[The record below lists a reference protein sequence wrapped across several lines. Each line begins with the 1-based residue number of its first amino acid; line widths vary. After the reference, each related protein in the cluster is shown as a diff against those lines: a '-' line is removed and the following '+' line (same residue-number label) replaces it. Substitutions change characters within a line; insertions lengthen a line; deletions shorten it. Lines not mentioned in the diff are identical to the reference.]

1 MHRPNRRQKTA
12 AAPIVWGRRR
22 CAAPWRMASVAL
34 LTLLVFGGCHSL
46 RQWRRNGFKVG
57 PNYHRPRAAVAADW
71 IDADDPRFNKQ
82 SSPDPAW
89 WLTFNDPQLNELIDA
104 AYRQNLDLRTAGMR
118 ILEAR
123 AQRNIAAGNL
133 LPQSQQALAA
143 FAGAQLPGNLLFPLP
158 KNTLSLWATGFNASW
173 ELDFWGRYRRQVA
186 SARAELDASV
196 NGYNDAIVLLL
207 AEVAD
212 SYVQF
217 RTYQQRLA
225 FARQNVE
232 TQRGSLRLAEERFR
246 NGTTTQLDV
255 QQARSNLAQTQSLI
269 PPLETGLRQSSN
281 QLCFLLGEPPYD
293 LAKTLGS
300 APIPSAPAELAIGI
314 PAELLRRRPDVRRAE
329 RMVAAQCEQI
339 GIAESDFY
347 PRFGL
352 FGFVGSAGNLG
363 NMFGGFTGLILPTL
377 QWKILNY
384 GRIRNNVRAQ
394 EAKFRQT
401 VLEYQQTVLR
411 ANREVE
417 DALVAFVRSREQAQR
432 LQESVDAAQAS
443 IELVRAQYE
452 AGLTDFNRVYNTES
466 LLAQQQE
473 QLASAQ
479 GAIALNLINV
489 YQALGGGWQA
499 AHSGATR
506 TSPTLRRLRAKPSP
520 RRIRTSSRPQQ
531 TGRKMSK
538 SNFRR
543 TTTSKSLCQTTSL
556 AATRSGAATCRRS
569 ASGVRRRL
577 LRRSSQLSA
586 SDYGLVRL
594 GAHKPGRS
602 GGVSPDGGKVV
613 LTAARSCCESLA
625 TVSA

>member
-1 MHRPNRRQKTA
+1 MSQSTANRRQKTV
-12 AAPIVWGRRR
+12 AAPIARVGRR
-22 CAAPWRMASVAL
+22 CAARWRLAGIALVAL
-34 LTLLVFGGCHSL
+34 LVTGGCDSL
-46 RQWRRNGFKVG
+46 RQWRHNGFKVG
-57 PNYHRPRAAVAADW
+57 PNYHRPPAAVAADW
-71 IDADDPRFNKQ
+71 IDSDDPRFNKQ

-89 WLTFNDPQLNELIDA
+89 WLAFNDPPLNDLIDA
-104 AYRQNLDLRTAGMR
+104 AYRQNLDLQTAGMR

-143 FAGAQLPGNLLFPLP
+143 YAHAQIPNNLGLPLP
-158 KNTLSLWATGFNASW
+158 NNTFNIWATGFNATW

-186 SARAELDASV
+186 SANAELDASV
-196 NGYNDAIVLLL
+196 DGYNDAIVLLL

-269 PPLETGLRQSSN
+269 PPLETGLRQSCN
-281 QLCFLLGEPPYD
+281 QLCFLLGEPPSD
-293 LAKTLGS
+293 LAPKLGS
-300 APIPSAPAELAIGI
+300 GPIPSAPSELAIGI

-329 RMVAAQCEQI
+329 RLVAAQCEQI
-339 GIAESDFY
+339 GIAEADFF

-352 FGFVGSAGNLG
+352 FGFVGYTGEDWKNL
-363 NMFGGFTGLILPTL
+363 FGGKSFTGLILPSF
-377 QWKILNY
+377 QWNILNY

-394 EAKFRQT
+394 EARFRQT

-411 ANREVE
+411 ANREAE
-417 DALVAFVRSREQAQR
+417 DALVAFVRSQEQAQR

-443 IELVRAQYE
+443 VELVLAQYE

-499 AHSGATR
+499 AHAGATR
-506 TSPTLRRLRAKPSP
+506 
-520 RRIRTSSRPQQ
+520 
-531 TGRKMSK
+531 
-538 SNFRR
+538 
-543 TTTSKSLCQTTSL
+543 
-556 AATRSGAATCRRS
+556 
-569 ASGVRRRL
+569 
-577 LRRSSQLSA
+577 
-586 SDYGLVRL
+586 
-594 GAHKPGRS
+594 
-602 GGVSPDGGKVV
+602 
-613 LTAARSCCESLA
+613 A
-625 TVSA
+625 TVAADAPAPESEAIPAPEPSKQPATADEAAENEQIQFPSDDEK